1 MQIDRRVTNG
11 LAWAGALLVVAV
23 PSIDY
28 LTGQFAGAGTA
39 APASIAVIEP
49 ASSPDPAPLGQRP
62 DAPKVAATGAVDSFI
77 QSGRPLPSYITDAPA
92 TTPAAA
98 PAPAPVA
105 TTPPAAA
112 TPATPTRPLIVTDP
126 VQVAAVPPKVAP
138 IPMPLSMRPRPV
150 IATQPPMVDAIG
162 APIINPVAVAPSPEP
177 VYVPPS
183 VGRAPSPV
191 TAADLEDWESGP
203 LSEFLARRQQEQG
216 VTSTPVYESEG
227 FYLDEWNNRQPRG
240 RDRLVGPGNEF
251 FVPFGN

>member
-28 LTGQFAGAGTA
+28 LTGQFAGADA
-39 APASIAVIEP
+39 APTVAVIEP
-49 ASSPDPAPLGQRP
+49 ANAAAPAPLGQRP
-62 DAPKVAATGAVDSFI
+62 DAPQVAATGVVDNFI
-77 QSGRPLPSYITDAPA
+77 QSGRPLPSYITGAPA
-92 TTPAAA
+92 AT

-105 TTPPAAA
+105 VAPAPAA
-112 TPATPTRPLIVTDP
+112 TPATPAPARPLIVTDP

-150 IATQPPMVDAIG
+150 IATESLIVNPPTG
-162 APIINPVAVAPSPEP
+162 APIINPVAVAPPSEP

-183 VGRAPSPV
+183 VGRAPAPV

-203 LSEFLARRQQEQG
+203 LSEFLARRQQQQQPG
-216 VTSTPVYESEG
+216 ASAPAYESEG
-227 FYLDEWNNRQPRG
+227 FYLDQWNNRQPRG